1 VKDATRP
8 ADRPHAPDA
17 DLLRGA
23 IEELDDSYPGPWAL
37 GLIELRARAKTPIRD
52 GWLADA
58 MSRYAAWAGGDD
70 TDRGL
75 LCVQH
80 LAEIAEHVARGGNV
94 GLALPP
100 GVVAVDVEDPVTA
113 RACDADDP
121 AWQWSRQGEERGHAL
136 YRASGE
142 LRQGDLDIP
151 GAPAPVKTRIGGRGF
166 IVCSPSVHPET
177 GEPYTWAREL
187 PAETAELPELPEPW
201 AEQLREPRRTN
212 GNGSGDNHAGAGDRI
227 SEGQRNATLASL
239 AGTMRRRGM
248 APEEILA
255 GLRAINSRRCDP
267 PLPEDEVE
275 RIAQSVGRYPP
286 GGGKSEQPRD
296 ESESVEGEEREAQSE
311 HTTDLGNARRLVA
324 EHGRD
329 LLYVGTHA
337 HWYAW
342 DGARYQRDETGEV
355 VRRAQATVR
364 GLWHEA
370 MSLPK
375 DHDARGRMVM
385 HALRSEGEP
394 SIRRMIAL
402 ARVQPEVAV
411 RSEDLD
417 AHPELLATPSGTV
430 ELGTGELHPPRR
442 EDRITRATR
451 APCDPEA
458 VAPRWE
464 GFLERVLPD
473 VEVRA
478 FVRRAVGY
486 SLLGTTAEHV
496 LLILWGRGAN
506 GKSTFL
512 ETLLH
517 VLGDYATTTPTETLL
532 AQRETSI
539 PNDLA
544 ALRGV
549 RFVTSVETGEGRR
562 LAEAKIKAMT
572 GADTLSAR
580 FMRGEWFTFR
590 PQFQLWLATNHKPEV
605 RGTDHAIW
613 RRLRLVPFTE
623 TIPEHEQDR
632 ELPNRLREEAPG
644 ILRWAVQG
652 CLEYRERGL
661 AAPQAV
667 LAATEGYRRE
677 QDLLGDF
684 LEERCVVG
692 AGQWVWASELF
703 KAWTTWC
710 EENGEKSG
718 TQKALGERLAERGFE
733 PHKGTKGRRTW
744 RGLGLATGGAA

>member
-1 VKDATRP
+1 
-8 ADRPHAPDA
+8 
-17 DLLRGA
+17 
-23 IEELDDSYPGPWAL
+23 
-37 GLIELRARAKTPIRD
+37 
-52 GWLADA
+52 
-58 MSRYAAWAGGDD
+58 
-70 TDRGL
+70 
-75 LCVQH
+75 
-80 LAEIAEHVARGGNV
+80 
-94 GLALPP
+94 
-100 GVVAVDVEDPVTA
+100 VAVDVEDAVTA
-113 RACDADDP
+113 RACDADSP
-121 AWQWSRQGEERGHAL
+121 AWQWSRESEGRAHAL
-136 YRASGE
+136 FRATGD
-142 LRQGDLDIP
+142 LRQGDLAIP
-151 GAPAPVKTRIGGRGF
+151 GAPAPVKVRVGGRGYV
-166 IVCSPSVHPET
+166 VCAPSTHPET
-177 GEPYTWAREL
+177 GEAYTWAREL
-187 PAETAELPELPEPW
+187 PADLGELPELPEPW
-201 AEQLREPRRTN
+201 SEQLRQRQRAN
-212 GNGSGDNHAGAGDRI
+212 GGGGTHAADGDRI
-227 SEGQRNATLASL
+227 PPGQRNATLTSY
-239 AGTMRRRGM
+239 AGAMRRRGM

-255 GLRAINSRRCDP
+255 GLLAINARRCDP
-267 PLPEDEVE
+267 PLPNAEVE
-275 RIAQSVGRYPP
+275 RVAQSVGRYPP

-324 EHGRD
+324 EHGLD
-329 LLYVGTHA
+329 LLHVGTHA

-355 VRRAQATVR
+355 VRCAQATVR
-364 GLWHEA
+364 GLWREA
-370 MSLPK
+370 LVLSAGSNERKAMMK
-375 DHDARGRMVM
+375 

-394 SIRRMIAL
+394 SIRRMVAL

-411 RSEDLD
+411 RSDDLD
-417 AHPELLATPSGTV
+417 AQPELLATPSGT
-430 ELGTGELHPPRR
+430 LDLRTGELRPPRR
-442 EDRITRATR
+442 EDRLTRATR
-451 APCDPEA
+451 ATYDPEA
-458 VAPRWE
+458 VAPRW
-464 GFLERVLPD
+464 GRFLERVLPD
-473 VEVRA
+473 VEVRG

-517 VLGDYATTTPTETLL
+517 ALGGYATTTPTETLL

-623 TIPEHEQDR
+623 TIAEDEQDR
-632 ELPNRLREEAPG
+632 ELPDRLREEAPG
-644 ILRWAVQG
+644 ILRWAVEG
-652 CLEYRERGL
+652 CLEYRKRGL
-661 AAPQAV
+661 SAPQAV

-677 QDLLGDF
+677 QDLLGEF
-684 LEERCVVG
+684 LEERCTTG
-692 AGQWVWASELF
+692 EDCW
-703 KAWTTWC
+703 AWTADLFLAWSEWC
-710 EENGEKSG
+710 EGQGERPGS
-718 TQKALGERLAERGFE
+718 QRMFGERLRERGFE
-733 PHKGTKGRRTW
+733 ADRKGKGGRRTW
-744 RGLGLATGGAA
+744 RGVGLRREGDG

>member
-1 VKDATRP
+1 VTAAT
-8 ADRPHAPDA
+8 PHVVDS
-17 DLLRGA
+17 DSIRGA
-23 IEELDDSYPGPWAL
+23 IEELDEWYPGVWAL
-37 GLIELRARAKTPIRD
+37 GLIELRARAKTPIPA

-58 MSRYAAWAGGDD
+58 MERYAAWADGSD
-70 TDRGL
+70 TERGQL
-75 LCVQH
+75 RVEH
-80 LAEIAEHVARGGNV
+80 LARVAHHVARGGNV

-100 GVVAVDVEDPVTA
+100 AAVAVDAEDLTTTQ
-113 RACDADDP
+113 ACDTDSP
-121 AWQWSRQGEERGHAL
+121 PWQWSRQAEGRAHAV

-142 LRQGDLDIP
+142 LRQGDLSIP
-151 GAPAPVKTRIGGRGF
+151 GAPAPVKVRVGGRGY
-166 IVCSPSVHPET
+166 IVCAPSVHPET

-201 AEQLREPRRTN
+201 AEQLRPRRSN
-212 GNGSGDNHAGAGDRI
+212 GRGSDHAGDGDRI
-227 SEGQRNATLASL
+227 PPGQRNATLTSY

-255 GLRAINSRRCDP
+255 GLRAINARRCDP
-267 PLPEDEVE
+267 PLPEDEVA

-364 GLWHEA
+364 RLWREA
-370 MSLPK
+370 LALPAGSDERK
-375 DHDARGRMVM
+375 AMM
-385 HALRSEGEP
+385 KHALRSEAEP
-394 SIRRMIAL
+394 SMRRMIAL

-411 RSEDLD
+411 RSDDLD
-417 AHPELLATPSGTV
+417 AHPELLGTPNVTLDLRS
-430 ELGTGELHPPRR
+430 GELHPPRR

-451 APCDPEA
+451 AAYDPEA

-464 GFLERVLPD
+464 SFLERILPD
-473 VEVRA
+473 LEVRG

-572 GADTLSAR
+572 GADTISAR

-623 TIPEHEQDR
+623 TIPTEEQDR
-632 ELPNRLREEAPG
+632 QLPDRLREEAPG
-644 ILRWAVQG
+644 ILRWAVEG
-652 CLEYRERGL
+652 CVEYRERGL
-661 AAPQAV
+661 DAPQAV
-667 LAATEGYRRE
+667 SIATETYRQE

-684 LEERCVVG
+684 LKERCVTG
-692 AGQWVWASELF
+692 EDCW
-703 KAWTTWC
+703 AWTADLFRAWC
-710 EENGEKSG
+710 EWCEGQGEKPGS
-718 TQKALGERLAERGFE
+718 QRMFGERLRERGFE
-733 PHKGTKGRRTW
+733 ADRKGKGGRRTW
-744 RGLGLATGGAA
+744 RGVGLRREGDG